1 MQCSEE
7 VTHVDDVGVLDPR
20 SNVISDEGSKPMVEV
35 LAEHDI
41 VVNCVLQDPDAPYMF
56 VSNHDLD
63 VFAPGSL
70 IIDVSCDEGM
80 GFEWARPTTFSV
92 PMSTVGDGVHYYAV
106 DHSRSYL
113 WNSATWEISEAL
125 LSYLPTV
132 MAGPEAWDK
141 DEAIRRA
148 IEIHNGVIQNPK
160 ILSFQNRSPE
170 YPPAPSPKSVGQPV
184 VGDRLVVLA
193 GHDVIDDL
201 GRIAQ
206 RVVHRALLDGAT
218 EGV

>member
-1 MQCSEE
+1 MLWASNGRGPRHSPCRCPRWEMAS
-7 VTHVDDVGVLDPR
+7 TIGRWATVLP
-20 SNVISDEGSKPMVEV
+20 N
-35 LAEHDI
+35 
-41 VVNCVLQDPDAPYMF
+41 
-56 VSNHDLD
+56 
-63 VFAPGSL
+63 
-70 IIDVSCDEGM
+70 
-80 GFEWARPTTFSV
+80 
-92 PMSTVGDGVHYYAV
+92 
-106 DHSRSYL
+106 L
-113 WNSATWEISEAL
+113 WNSATWEMSEAL

-132 MAGPEAWDK
+132 MAGPEAWDE
-141 DEAIRRA
+141 DETIRRA

-206 RVVHRALLDGAT
+206 RVVHRALLD
-218 EGV
+218 